1 MLYSFAVAYAIGFVI
16 EKTIGFR
23 VTREDEVAGVDLAVH
38 GEEGY
43 ALEPAHAASVSG

>member
-1 MLYSFAVAYAIGFVI
+1 MVYSFVVAYATGFVI

-23 VTREDEVAGVDLAVH
+23 VTGEDEVAGVDLAVH

-43 ALEPAHAASVSG
+43 ALEPAAAARVGG